1 LIHFPPPSLPHT
13 HIFQIPFLLADFYE
27 MPSVFHLKNYNN
39 NKTSECF
46 SMSFKQMKTNNNNN
60 NNNQIV
66 TIIVECW
73 RLV

>member
-1 LIHFPPPSLPHT
+1 
-13 HIFQIPFLLADFYE
+13 

-60 NNNQIV
+60 KIV
-66 TIIVECW
+66 TIII
-73 RLV
+73 RGKH

>member
-1 LIHFPPPSLPHT
+1 
-13 HIFQIPFLLADFYE
+13 

-60 NNNQIV
+60 NNNKIV